1 MKAERR
7 HHRERLIAKRR
18 HYVVAFEDPTPTRLG
33 KLARTACLCSCE
45 MCRNPRRTVYAERTL
60 AERRFYS
67 EEIRSDV

>member
-45 MCRNPRRTVYAERTL
+45 IEA
-60 AERRFYS
+60 
-67 EEIRSDV
+67 IRVARSMPNAR